1 MVDIDKTDGD
11 KMEEAERNNT
21 DKTTRFDMDKD
32 KGDKM
37 EKKQQRHDRRS
48 QTDTTRTRMTETK
61 WKTMTGIK
69 LMKLMET
76 TCTKLTEI
84 MRAKLFKI
92 KDTNQTQLENM
103 IHNLETLLLY
113 ISEKIFVLGIF
124 EI

>member
-21 DKTTRFDMDKD
+21 DKTTRFDMNKD
-32 KGDKM
+32 KGDKK

-76 TCTKLTEI
+76 TCTKLTDI

>member
-21 DKTTRFDMDKD
+21 DKTTRFDRDKD

-48 QTDTTRTRMTETK
+48 QTDTTWTRMTETK

-76 TCTKLTEI
+76 TCTKPTEI

-103 IHNLETLLLY
+103 IHHLETLLLY

>member
-11 KMEEAERNNT
+11 KMEEAETNNT
-21 DKTTRFDMDKD
+21 DKNTRFDMDKD

-48 QTDTTRTRMTETK
+48 QTDTTWTRMTK

>member
-48 QTDTTRTRMTETK
+48 QTGTTRTRITETK
-61 WKTMTGIK
+61 WKTMTGTK

>member
-48 QTDTTRTRMTETK
+48 QTDTTWTRMTETK

-69 LMKLMET
+69 LMKLMVT